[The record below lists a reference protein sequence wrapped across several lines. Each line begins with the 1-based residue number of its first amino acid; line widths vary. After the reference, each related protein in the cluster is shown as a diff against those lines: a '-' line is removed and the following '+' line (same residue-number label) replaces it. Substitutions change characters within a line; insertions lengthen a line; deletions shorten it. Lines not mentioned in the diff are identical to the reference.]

1 MAVGNKENAALNGE
15 WGKHVNPY
23 LKRLT
28 AKRRRRQG
36 RKAVSEVRTA
46 VYKDAAQAGR

>member
-15 WGKHVNPY
+15 WGKHVCPA

-28 AKRRRRQG
+28 AKRRRRAG
-36 RKAVSEVRTA
+36 RKVVSEARGE
-46 VYKDAAQAGR
+46 VYKDAAQSGR